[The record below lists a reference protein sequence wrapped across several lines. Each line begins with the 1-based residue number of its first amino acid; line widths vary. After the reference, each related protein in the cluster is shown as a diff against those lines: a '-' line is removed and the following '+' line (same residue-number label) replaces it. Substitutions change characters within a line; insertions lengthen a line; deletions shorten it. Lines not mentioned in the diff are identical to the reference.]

1 MKDPKHFCY
10 RNLNKKGVW
19 WSAKNTR
26 TGLVEFREERIILR
40 NVKLKVSEAGRQRVL
55 RDKRKNV
62 HAGVVGE
69 IISEDQLPMAY
80 WGLLEEP
87 IEFRWIKAT
96 YNPYTMESFEI
107 HPHAVDTNNNPVE
120 HRRVLVKRKIH
131 EAEYVVLNKN
141 GLWISD
147 KSHPPIGLT
156 LKQISD

>member
-1 MKDPKHFCY
+1 MKHFCY

-19 WSAKNTR
+19 WSAKNTK

-69 IISEDQLPMAY
+69 IISVRQLPRM
-80 WGLLEEP
+80 WKPDEL
-87 IEFRWIKAT
+87 RWIKAT
-96 YNPYTMESFEI
+96 YNPYTMETFEV

-131 EAEYVVLNKN
+131 EAEFVVLNKN

-147 KSHPPIGLT
+147 KSYPPIGLT